1 MSAEPYPNS
10 EAREYY
16 AKRAEEFR
24 LRYEAMR
31 TLEWQT
37 LIQTYT
43 GYGAIIVAFQK
54 ASERFEALHTVSPFT
69 SLAAF
74 ATLGFAIAMHYLHYR
89 IEERL
94 ITFNENHQ
102 YYARKMHQGSIVED
116 APGTRILGHPY
127 FWTYDIQMA
136 ISAFTVLGMMVYE
149 CIPAA
154 VLTLKIATA
163 VWVAAIAV
171 WGVYREKL
179 GRLPDKMRSHHRG
192 YVWYASYGSNLAY
205 RRRFLC
211 YIEGGTP
218 AGSDKKN
225 PGCRDKTHPAAIRP
239 VTLNYELFF
248 AGHFQGWNGASA
260 FLKSSTGEAAS
271 LGRMYLISYN
281 QFNDVVLQENG
292 REPDG
297 ASLIPTYESLVSE
310 KEHRLPG
317 LTTYGRLLLVGND
330 EEDRPILTFTS
341 PEDLNLPIAPP
352 SEPYVKVIAAG
363 IKETYPAMK
372 NSEIVAYLMSAAGV
386 RGGIPADQ
394 LSKWVAEA

>member
-1 MSAEPYPNS
+1 VPAEPNPDS
-10 EAREYY
+10 AAREYY

-69 SLAAF
+69 SLAAL
-74 ATLGFAIAMHYLHYR
+74 ATLGFAVAMHYLHYR
-89 IEERL
+89 VEERL

-116 APGTRILGHPY
+116 APGTRRLGHPY
-127 FWTYDIQMA
+127 FWTYDIQMG

-149 CIPAA
+149 SIPGAIP
-154 VLTLKIATA
+154 TLKIATA
-163 VWVAAIAV
+163 AWVAAIAV
-171 WGVYREKL
+171 WGVSREKL
-179 GRLPDKMRSHHRG
+179 GRLPDEMRSYHRG

-211 YIEGGTP
+211 YIEGGKP
-218 AGSDKKN
+218 AGSNKES
-225 PGCRDKTHPAAIRP
+225 PGCRDKTHPSAIRP
-239 VTLNYELFF
+239 ITLNYELFF
-248 AGHFQGWNGASA
+248 AGHFRGWDGAAA
-260 FLKSSTGEAAS
+260 FIKSSTGDAVS
-271 LGRMYLISYN
+271 LGRMYLISYD

-292 REPDG
+292 REVDG
-297 ASLIPTYESLVSE
+297 ASLIPPYERLVHE
-310 KEHRLPG
+310 KEHLLPG
-317 LTTYGRLLLVGND
+317 LRTYGRLLLLGND
-330 EEDRPILTFTS
+330 EEGRPILTFTS
-341 PEDLNLPIAPP
+341 PEDIDLPVAPP
-352 SEPYVKVIAAG
+352 SEPYVKIIAAG

-372 NSEIVAYLMSAAGV
+372 NSDIVAYLLRSAGV
-386 RGGIPADQ
+386 RDRIQPDQ